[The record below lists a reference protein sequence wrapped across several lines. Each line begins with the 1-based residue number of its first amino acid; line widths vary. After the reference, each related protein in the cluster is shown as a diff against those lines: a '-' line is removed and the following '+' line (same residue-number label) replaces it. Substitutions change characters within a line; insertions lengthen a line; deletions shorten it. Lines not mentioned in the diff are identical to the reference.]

1 MIPTTGEVIQVHA
14 APRVASNVPV
24 HAARKLVPSRRA
36 APPKRCDRVE
46 QSWSPA
52 AAAAAQLGL
61 VTPKPES
68 VDLEGGNSVEVLG
81 KDAVARGSQ
90 LSCRHAIWRIMMTS
104 HRFAGEF

>member
-52 AAAAAQLGL
+52 AAVAAQLGL

-68 VDLEGGNSVEVLG
+68 VDLEAGDSVEVLG
-81 KDAVARGSQ
+81 EHAAARGSRQ
-90 LSCRHAIWRIMMTS
+90 TLLQICVMRY
-104 HRFAGEF
+104 GES